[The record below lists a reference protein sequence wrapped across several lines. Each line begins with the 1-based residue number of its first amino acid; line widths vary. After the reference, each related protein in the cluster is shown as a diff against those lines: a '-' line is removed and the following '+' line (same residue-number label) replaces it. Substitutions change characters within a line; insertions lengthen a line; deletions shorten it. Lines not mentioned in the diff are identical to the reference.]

1 MQAVQLVLGDPVYA
15 AGLRDALTRTGPWS
29 IAFRNAPDP
38 SQCCVLVLDEE
49 AFERMARPLAHPERV
64 VLITRTDPPQLSE
77 AWDAGIVSV
86 VSEQDPPGTV
96 LLAIMAAA
104 LRVSRLQAVM
114 PVDVESS
121 APAPGGSIAPAGKGS
136 RLKSLK
142 HN

>member
-29 IAFRNAPDP
+29 IDFRDAPDP
-38 SQCCVLVLDEE
+38 SRCCVLVVDED
-49 AFERMARPLAHPERV
+49 AFDRMARPLPHPERV
-64 VLITRTDPPQLSE
+64 VLITRMDPPHLSD

-86 VSEQDPPGTV
+86 LSEQDPPGTV

-104 LRVSRLQAVM
+104 LRVSRLLAVS
-114 PVDVESS
+114 PAHAASS
-121 APAPGGSIAPAGKGS
+121 APEPGGSIAPAGKGS